1 MMTVLH
7 QQHQAALVKKA
18 LSHLSRREHHRA
30 ELKSKLSR
38 SKAHNEVIVEA
49 VLDRLEAE
57 GLLSDMRYIESFI
70 TSRVN
75 KLYGPMRIRMEL
87 LQKKLNP
94 ESVDQMLAEADTDW
108 QHNAKTCL
116 QKKFPQKPG
125 NAQELAKQRRFLW
138 QRGYSEEMIRF
149 ALSLSDDE

>member
-1 MMTVLH
+1 MTILH
-7 QQHQAALVKKA
+7 QQHQAALVNKA
-18 LSHLSRREHHRA
+18 LSYLSRREHHRA
-30 ELKSKLSR
+30 ELKSKLSAG
-38 SKAHNEVIVEA
+38 KTNNEAIVEA

-94 ESVDQMLAEADTDW
+94 ESVEQILAEADTDW
-108 QHNAKTCL
+108 QHNAQTCL

-125 NAQELAKQRRFLW
+125 NASELAKQRQFLW
-138 QRGYSEEMIRF
+138 RRGYSEEMIRS
-149 ALSLSDDE
+149 ALSSSDNE